1 MNIFLSKQI
10 DLSDKETVV
19 IGILNGLYSNKNEN
33 LYVSISLLGYAITG
47 RFLNVK
53 IQKDRTIINGIKE
66 GLNSLI
72 DREIIE
78 VVDCNNN
85 DYILSSKGLSIDTD
99 KEKFV
104 VIEQWEMQRIF
115 EMGNKPFGIFD
126 FFATIVGTINN
137 TTKEW
142 HMSQDAMIEVF
153 GGSKRTINDY
163 MQQLE
168 EMKLLY
174 IYRPK
179 KRRTDGTFQNVNNS
193 YGRYADK
200 EKVMVS
206 AMAYLGTIECEDT
219 YSKIDRRAIKL
230 RYNAYCGGAK
240 KYENNPE
247 LVESLIQE
255 CIEYNKSLEFKP
267 IEGGYD
273 GEYQKGSPLDMSV
286 FPNFTATFVEEDDDI
301 WGEEY
306 KDECDDT
313 WDLY

>member
-1 MNIFLSKQI
+1 MNLFLSKHI

-19 IGILNGLYSNKNEN
+19 MGILNGLYSNKNEN

-53 IQKDRTIINGIKE
+53 IQKDRTIISGIKE

-137 TTKEW
+137 ITKEW
-142 HMSQDAMIEVF
+142 HMSQDGMVEIF
-153 GGSKRTINDY
+153 GGSKTTVNSYLR
-163 MQQLE
+163 QLE

-174 IYRPK
+174 VYRPK
-179 KRRTDGTFQNVNNS
+179 KRRSDGTFQNVNNS
-193 YGRYADK
+193 YGRYADRD
-200 EKVMVS
+200 KVISS
-206 AMAYLGTIECEDT
+206 ALEYIGTIECEDIN
-219 YSKIDRRAIKL
+219 SKIDRRAIKL
-230 RYNAYCGGAK
+230 RYNAFCNGAK
-240 KYENNPE
+240 KYKNNPY
-247 LVESLIQE
+247 LVESLIKE

-273 GEYQKGSPLDMSV
+273 GEFKQGEPLDMSV
-286 FPNFTATFVEEDDDI
+286 FPNISVKETDDI
-301 WGEEY
+301 WGEPI
-306 KDECDDT
+306 DDDG